1 MRLLLLPFG
10 VMVVVQLAKLLLE
23 FFRCNFSWEHLNEY
37 GGMPSA
43 HSALASSLVTLLYL
57 DQGLGD
63 AALAVAFVLFIVI
76 IRDASGFRRQ
86 LGVHARMIN
95 RLVKE
100 LPDAEEYKYPVLT
113 ERLRHTPAQV
123 IVGTVAGIA
132 LTYAVVYFWP
142 WI

>member
-1 MRLLLLPFG
+1 MRLLVIPFG
-10 VMVVVQLAKLLLE
+10 VMVIVQIGKLLLE
-23 FFRCNFSWEHLNEY
+23 LIRGNFTWEHLNEY

-43 HSALASSLVTLLYL
+43 HSALAASLVTLLYL
-57 DQGLGD
+57 EQGLGD

-86 LGVHARMIN
+86 LGLHAKMIN

-113 ERLRHTPAQV
+113 ERLGHTPAQV
-123 IVGTVAGIA
+123 IIGTLCGII
-132 LTYAVVYFWP
+132 LTYVIVYLIP
-142 WI
+142 WL

>member
-23 FFRCNFSWEHLNEY
+23 FFRGNFSWEHLNEY

-43 HSALASSLVTLLYL
+43 HSALAASLVTLLYL

-113 ERLRHTPAQV
+113 ERLGHTPAQV
-123 IVGTVAGIA
+123 IVGTIVGIA
-132 LTYAVVYFWP
+132 LTYVAVYFWP